1 MTKNISF
8 LGIDIGGAHIKI
20 VGLDKYKNVSLVEY
34 RKCYLWQDP
43 EKLKKE
49 IQFINSLSEKNK
61 ILCGITMT
69 AELCDIFSNRIEGA
83 KKIQK
88 ECKKIKFK
96 KFFYSKSDN
105 LFENIN
111 ENKFTNFISMNW
123 HAIGRYMSKHIREG
137 IIIDFGSTTTDFVLI
152 KGGQVIN
159 NSFSDYTRLG
169 TGELVY
175 TGIIRSPIFAI
186 MNSININTQKYKI
199 IPEYFS
205 SMSDIYRIHKKIKKN
220 FDVDDETDSSDKS
233 IISSYHRISRSFGF
247 DFNKKY
253 KKLIYRLTEEIMNKQ
268 LKIIYENAIKLFQKY
283 NLNKNSPIILS
294 GIGQNILMKSFKSYN
309 VILFEN
315 FIKSKTNALRKSATY
330 HAPAVSIACL
340 LDDMIE

>member
-20 VGLDKYKNVSLVEY
+20 VGLDKNKNISLVEY
-34 RKCYLWQDP
+34 RKCYLWKDP
-43 EKLKKE
+43 KKLKKE
-49 IQFINSLSEKNK
+49 IEFINSLSENTK

-69 AELCDIFSNRIEGA
+69 AELCDIFSDRIKGA

-96 KFFYSKSDN
+96 KFFYSRADN
-105 LFENIN
+105 LFANIN
-111 ENKFTNFISMNW
+111 EKKFTNFISMNW
-123 HAIGRYMSKHIREG
+123 HSIGRYMTKHIREG

-152 KGGQVIN
+152 KDKHVIN
-159 NSFSDYTRLG
+159 NSFSDYKRLR

-175 TGIIRSPIFAI
+175 TGIIRTPIFAI
-186 MNSININTQKYKI
+186 MNSIKIKTQKYKI

-205 SMSDIYRIHKKIKKN
+205 NMSDVYRIHKKIEKI
-220 FDVDDETDSSDKS
+220 FDVDDETDSSDKTV
-233 IISSYHRISRSFGF
+233 ISSYQRISRSFGL

-253 KKLIYRLTEEIMNKQ
+253 KKLIFKLSEEVMKEQ
-268 LKIIYENAIKLFQKY
+268 LKIIYENTMLLFKKY
-283 NLNKNSPIILS
+283 NLDKKSPIILS
-294 GIGQNILMKSFKSYN
+294 GIGQNILMKSFNGLN
-309 VILFEN
+309 VILFES
-315 FIKSKTNALRKSATY
+315 FIKSKTSALRKSATY

-340 LDDMIE
+340 LDEIIE